1 MKTAVLDSGFV
12 GSSQQTIPLVLEP
25 ARKTTRAVTREAR
38 AGGSGQAR
46 KAKRVVVPFSE
57 VPDALIRVPKRVI
70 WEGLESGF
78 VMVLFASAFA
88 LILFAVTAT
97 ANL

>member
-1 MKTAVLDSGFV
+1 MNRGDLWEAQATNPRVTA
-12 GSSQQTIPLVLEP
+12 
-25 ARKTTRAVTREAR
+25 
-38 AGGSGQAR
+38 AG

-57 VPDALIRVPKRVI
+57 VPDALIRVPNPAI

-78 VMVLFASAFA
+78 VMVLLASAA
-88 LILFAVTAT
+88 TLILFAVTAT